1 MLQKQII
8 VKTEIHV
15 KLYSTVLVWFVLDHE
30 VNRRLDKLHRKV
42 LKMPVDL
49 KRINGPEGSV
59 PYQIFSKNRDKTF
72 EERLAE
78 VFNSS
83 GRRKC
88 DRKKSE
94 SRKYFMK
101 LGVVSTAK
109 GSAYLELGNTKVI
122 VSVFDPREIPKQNK
136 FSELG
141 VLYCDF
147 KFSPFACTHRK
158 NPQTDAEE
166 RSLAAALT
174 KALQPVVCRH
184 LFPNFQI
191 DIFANVL
198 EDDGSVLGAVITAAG
213 LALSD
218 ATISMFDIVTAS
230 TVAVFGD
237 NIYLDPTLDEQK
249 ICLEGGKNGNHGI
262 ITMAKLHTLD
272 QISEMRQIGNITQE
286 TLMNACKRLNE
297 ANNDVAPVVQQMLIG
312 KVQRHLSE
320 IDLDDD
326 DEKDGATEDLNKSV
340 ISVDSQS

>member
-1 MLQKQII
+1 
-8 VKTEIHV
+8 
-15 KLYSTVLVWFVLDHE
+15 
-30 VNRRLDKLHRKV
+30 
-42 LKMPVDL
+42 MPIDQ

-59 PYQIFSKNRDKTF
+59 PYQIFGKYRDKTF
-72 EERLAE
+72 EERLE
-78 VFNSS
+78 DVFDST

-88 DRKKSE
+88 GRGENE

-136 FSELG
+136 FRELG

-147 KFSPFACTHRK
+147 KFSPFSCTHRK

-166 RSLAAALT
+166 RSLAAAMA

-198 EDDGSVLGAVITAAG
+198 EDDGSVLAAVITAAG

-218 ATISMFDIVTAS
+218 ATISMFDIVTA
-230 TVAVFGD
+230 TTAAVFGD
-237 NIYLDPTLDEQK
+237 KIYLDPTLAEER
-249 ICLEGGKNGNHGI
+249 ICLEGSRAGNHGVL
-262 ITMAKLHTLD
+262 TFAKLHTLD
-272 QISEMRQIGNITQE
+272 QTSELRQTGNIS
-286 TLMNACKRLNE
+286 LDALKLACQRLNQ
-297 ANNDVAPVVQQMLIG
+297 ANNDIAPIVQQMLVG
-312 KVQRHLSE
+312 KVQKHLNE
-320 IDLDDD
+320 IDLEEEDELDNTDKDDLD
-326 DEKDGATEDLNKSV
+326 CSSV
-340 ISVDSQS
+340 SQISLD